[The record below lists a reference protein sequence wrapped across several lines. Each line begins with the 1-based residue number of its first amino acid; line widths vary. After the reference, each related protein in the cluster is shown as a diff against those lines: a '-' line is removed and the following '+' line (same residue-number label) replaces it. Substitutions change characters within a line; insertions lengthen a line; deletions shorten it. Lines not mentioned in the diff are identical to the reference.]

1 MILRPDLRRLIPSLV
16 AASTTLVACGS
27 SDGTTMAS
35 QVACP
40 SSDSNRYQSL
50 TLAPDVDG
58 IEFRS
63 VRSSTTFEVLSTVG
77 QTCKRASDQAACR
90 AKVTATVTESGWRL
104 FSGQIQPPDE
114 YGVATRGDE
123 VFLVKDVAALGKAV
137 APIDTIEEG
146 VAFVKLA
153 VNMNVLCSA
162 PNATPDGDGFLVKS
176 ISGSCGSKAETLQR
190 VARDGTVTQVSST
203 VLETASG
210 ACVEGRRPRG
220 LVESGSNW
228 LGSLCAHFTE
238 IAHMEAAAVL
248 AFDELIEHLRGFGA
262 PADLLERAG
271 KAREDEVRHAAAT
284 RALALRHGGRPVEP
298 AIGEAAEAP
307 SLLSFAIENMREG
320 CVRETYGALVIAHQA
335 AHAECPRIRAAFTRI
350 RDEELEHAELS
361 WDIAS
366 WLDEG
371 LTPAGRAEV
380 ERARHEEIAVLLAAA
395 DVEPSDEVVR
405 LAGMPTAATHRGL
418 VAGLAPALALA
429 A

>member
-1 MILRPDLRRLIPSLV
+1 
-16 AASTTLVACGS
+16 
-27 SDGTTMAS
+27 MAS

-40 SSDSNRYQSL
+40 SSDANRYQSL

-58 IEFRS
+58 IEVRS
-63 VRSSTTFEVLSTVG
+63 VKSSTTFEVITTLG

-90 AKVTATVTESGWRL
+90 AKVTATVSTAGWRL
-104 FSGQIQPPDE
+104 SSGQFQTPDE

-137 APIDTIEEG
+137 APIETIEEG
-146 VAFVKLA
+146 VALVKVA
-153 VNMNVLCSA
+153 VSPDVVCSA
-162 PNATPDGDGFLVKS
+162 PNAGPDGDGFRVKS
-176 ISGSCGSKAETLQR
+176 VVSSCGNTSEVIRR
-190 VARDGTVTQVSST
+190 VARDGTVTVVEQN

-220 LVESGSNW
+220 LVESGSDW
-228 LGSLCAHFTE
+228 LGSLAAHFSE

-248 AFDELIEHLRGFGA
+248 AFDELIAHLRGFGA
-262 PADLLERAG
+262 PAELLERAG

-284 RALALRHGGRPVEP
+284 RALAVRHGGRLVEP
-298 AIGEAAEAP
+298 SVDSASEAP
-307 SLLSFAIENMREG
+307 SLLDFALENMREG

-335 AHAECPRIRAAFTRI
+335 AYAQCPRIRAAFSRI

-366 WLDEG
+366 WLDER
-371 LTPAGRAEV
+371 LTPAERAEV

-395 DVEPSDEVVR
+395 DVEPCDEVVR
-405 LAGMPTAATHRGL
+405 MAGMPTASTHRSL

>member
-1 MILRPDLRRLIPSLV
+1 MP
-16 AASTTLVACGS
+16 
-27 SDGTTMAS
+27 S

-40 SSDSNRYQSL
+40 STGSNRYLSL

-63 VRSSTTFEVLSTVG
+63 VTSGTSFEVITTLG

-90 AKVTATVTESGWRL
+90 AKVTATVSGSGWRL
-104 FSGQIQPPDE
+104 SSGQVQSPDE

-123 VFLVKDVAALGKAV
+123 VFLVKDVAALGKSV
-137 APIDTIEEG
+137 APIETIEEG
-146 VAFVKLA
+146 VALVKVA
-153 VNMNVLCSA
+153 VSPDVVCSA
-162 PNATPDGDGFLVKS
+162 PNAAPDGDGFRVKS
-176 ISGSCGSKAETLQR
+176 VVSSCGNTSEVIRR
-190 VARDGTVTQVSST
+190 VARDGTVTVVEQN

-220 LVESGSNW
+220 LVESRSNW
-228 LGSLCAHFTE
+228 LGSLAAHFSE

-248 AFDELIEHLRGFGA
+248 AFDELIVHLRGFGA
-262 PADLLERAG
+262 PAELVERAG

-284 RALALRHGGRPVEP
+284 RALALRHGGRLVEP
-298 AIGEAAEAP
+298 SVHDAAEAP
-307 SLLSFAIENMREG
+307 SLLDFALENMREG
-320 CVRETYGALVIAHQA
+320 CVRETYGALIVAHQA

-366 WLDEG
+366 WLDER
-371 LTPAGRAEV
+371 LTPAERAEV
-380 ERARHEEIAVLLAAA
+380 ERARHEEIAVLLTAA
-395 DVEPSDEVVR
+395 DVEPCDEVVR
-405 LAGMPTAATHRGL
+405 VAGMPTAATHRSL
-418 VAGLAPALALA
+418 VLGLAPALALA

>member
-1 MILRPDLRRLIPSLV
+1 MP
-16 AASTTLVACGS
+16 T
-27 SDGTTMAS
+27 

-40 SSDSNRYQSL
+40 STSSNRYLSL

-63 VRSSTTFEVLSTVG
+63 VTSGTTFEVITTLG

-90 AKVTATVTESGWRL
+90 AKVTATVAGAGWRL
-104 FSGQIQPPDE
+104 SSGQVQPPDE

-137 APIDTIEEG
+137 APIETIEEG
-146 VAFVKLA
+146 VALVKVA
-153 VNMNVLCSA
+153 VSPDVVCSA
-162 PNATPDGDGFLVKS
+162 PNAAPDGDGFRVKS
-176 ISGSCGSKAETLQR
+176 VVSSCGNKSEIIRR
-190 VARDGTVTQVSST
+190 VARDGTVTVVEQN

-220 LVESGSNW
+220 LVESGADW
-228 LGSLCAHFTE
+228 LGSLAAHFSE

-248 AFDELIEHLRGFGA
+248 AFDEMLEHLRGFGA
-262 PADLLERAG
+262 PAELVERAG

-284 RALALRHGGRPVEP
+284 RALALRHGGRLVEP
-298 AIGEAAEAP
+298 AVDRAPDAP
-307 SLLSFAIENMREG
+307 SLLAFALENMREG

-335 AHAECPRIRAAFTRI
+335 AHAQCPRIRAAFARS

-366 WLDEG
+366 WLDER
-371 LTPAGRAEV
+371 LTPAERAEV

-395 DVEPSDEVVR
+395 DVEPCDEVVR
-405 LAGMPTAATHRGL
+405 VAGMPTAATHRSL
-418 VAGLAPALALA
+418 VAGLAPALRLA